1 MAQIFFEQSSE
12 VKKIA
17 EQIID
22 EVRPELSDSKGLIGY
37 YFREGSMNCAAK
49 VKKASAFE
57 RFVTGY
63 FFLLFVDRDQ
73 WGKFLP
79 DGKLALIDHELMH
92 IKRKPE
98 ERMEGEE
105 VIKGWADS
113 ADPAS
118 WEIRGH
124 DVEDF
129 ADILAR
135 HGGLWNDSAE
145 LYVGAYKDDQTT
157 LADVLREK
165 EKEEQDE
172 LTDQRQRRAS

>member
-1 MAQIFFEQSSE
+1 MGQIFFEQSSE

-63 FFLLFVDRDQ
+63 FFLLFVDRDR
-73 WGKFLP
+73 WADFLP

-105 VIKGWADS
+105 VVKGWADS

-135 HGGLWNDSAE
+135 HGLWNDSSK
-145 LYVGAYKDDQTT
+145 LYVESYKDNQMT
-157 LADVLREK
+157 LADILREK

>member
-12 VKKIA
+12 VKKIS

-63 FFLLFVDRDQ
+63 FFLLFVDRDR
-73 WGKFLP
+73 WAKFLP

-135 HGGLWNDSAE
+135 HGLWNDSAE
-145 LYVGAYKDDQTT
+145 LYVGAYKDNQMT
-157 LADVLREK
+157 LADILREK

>member
-1 MAQIFFEQSSE
+1 MGQIFFEQASE
-12 VKKIA
+12 VKRIA
-17 EQIID
+17 ESIID

-63 FFLLFVDRDQ
+63 FFLLFVDRDR
-73 WGKFLP
+73 WADFLP

-98 ERMEGEE
+98 ERMEGDQ
-105 VIKGWADS
+105 VVKGWADS

-135 HGGLWNDSAE
+135 HGLWNDSAE
-145 LYVGAYKDDQTT
+145 LYVGAYKDDQMT
-157 LADVLREK
+157 LADILREK
-165 EKEEQDE
+165 EKEEPADQVS
-172 LTDQRQRRAS
+172 DQRIRRVS

>member
-135 HGGLWNDSAE
+135 HGLWNDSAE
-145 LYVGAYKDDQTT
+145 LYVGAYKDDQMT
-157 LADVLREK
+157 LADILREK